1 MPSLSYGTSLGSI
14 SQSVIVSG
22 DQLIDLSVSLAAGKT
37 VTAWVKTD
45 ANTAA
50 CNLPSGHGYSNG
62 KMDVYWLDGSTEKR
76 RYGVDGTI
84 STNALSLDGGT
95 GDDFPA
101 SATTDVVVCKQTIIN
116 LAIDGDNV
124 AILGLGID
132 VAASTG
138 HGSRLTFFDAIT
150 AGGSAVGSGL
160 YLSPNT
166 PQIYHVAAGVT
177 NPLTGAPILSLVAS
191 NGDAT
196 YAATLKIQGIQDVT
210 P

>member
-37 VTAWVKTD
+37 VTSWVKTD

-50 CNLPSGHGYSNG
+50 CDLPGGHGYSNG
-62 KMDVYWLDGSTEKR
+62 KFDVYWTDSGTEKR

-84 STNALSLDGGT
+84 STNALSLDGGS

-101 SATTDVVVCKQTIIN
+101 SATSGVVVCKQTIIN

-124 AILGLGID
+124 DIIGFCID

-160 YLSPNT
+160 YLSPNE
-166 PQIYHVAAGVT
+166 PQIYHIDAGVT
-177 NPLTGAPILSLVAS
+177 NPLTGSPILSLTAS

-196 YAATLKIQGIQDVT
+196 YSATLKIQGIQDVT